1 MLHLFFIGWEICRVD
16 GLMRLVEKH
25 VTVRF
30 SESRLRT
37 RNEAL
42 SILLELSNFLA
53 SAMEL
58 ESLLQG
64 ALTIILRHFS
74 LDAGRIYL
82 WDSVEQCLVLEAH
95 QGLDIWGLERVHL
108 DEGFS
113 GKSVRTKSFMAQHV
127 SELVDKKRTDLL
139 ARKGLQI
146 IICVPFIVMDR
157 VEGVMNLGSK
167 KVIKLGPE
175 EIDLLMTMGH
185 QIGVASCNA
194 RIYQD
199 LQEKLREVQE
209 KKETIKYFA
218 YSASHDLKSPAI
230 GLCGLMERFYRQ
242 YGDLLDDTGRL
253 YCKTIL
259 KTAGQIATLAEQI
272 NSFIATR
279 EVPLSIGKVNM
290 EEMLTQLRQEFDDS
304 LQERNVALLEPSFF
318 PVILGDELRL
328 TRAFRNLLDN
338 ALKYGGEG
346 LSEIRFA
353 YEESEYHH
361 IFSVSDNG
369 VGIREEDINKLFHFF
384 QRLETSSDTEGSG
397 MGLAIAKEAAK
408 KHLGD
413 VWVESLPY
421 RGATFYLSI
430 SKRLETLDTKS
441 SEKEGTIF

>member
-1 MLHLFFIGWEICRVD
+1 MEGPMLFLEEQVN
-16 GLMRLVEKH
+16 
-25 VTVRF
+25 VRF
-30 SESRLRT
+30 SKSRLRT
-37 RNEAL
+37 RNEPL

-58 ESLLQG
+58 EPLLEG
-64 ALTIILRHFS
+64 ALTIVLRHFG

-82 WDSVEQCLVLEAH
+82 WDPGEQCLVLEAH
-95 QGLDIWGLERVHL
+95 QGLDISGLEKVRL

-113 GKSVRTKSFMAQHV
+113 GRSVRTKSFIAQHV
-127 SELVDKKRTDLL
+127 SELVDKERTDLL
-139 ARKGLQI
+139 ARKGLKI
-146 IICVPFIVMDR
+146 IICVPLIVMDR

-167 KVIKLGPE
+167 KVIKLGQE

-185 QIGVASCNA
+185 QIGVASSNA
-194 RIYQD
+194 RIYRD
-199 LQEKLREVQE
+199 LQEKLKEVQE
-209 KKETIKYFA
+209 KKETIKFFA

-242 YGDLLDDTGRL
+242 YGDLLDDRGRL

-272 NSFIATR
+272 NSFIAAR
-279 EVPLSIGKVNM
+279 EIPLSIGTVNM
-290 EEMLTQLRQEFDDS
+290 EEMLTQLRQEFYDP

-318 PVILGDELRL
+318 PVIMGDELRL

-361 IFSVSDNG
+361 IFSVTDNG
-369 VGIREEDINKLFHFF
+369 VGIRKEDIEKLFHFF
-384 QRLETSSDTEGSG
+384 QRLETSSHTEGSG

-413 VWVESLPY
+413 VWVESLPHK
-421 RGATFYLSI
+421 GATFYLSI
-430 SKRLETLDTKS
+430 SKRFESLDTES
-441 SEKEGTIF
+441 SKEERTIF

>member
-1 MLHLFFIGWEICRVD
+1 ML
-16 GLMRLVEKH
+16 LVEKH
-25 VTVRF
+25 VTVKF

-58 ESLLQG
+58 ESLLEG
-64 ALTIILRHFS
+64 ALTIVLRHFC

-82 WDSVEQCLVLEAH
+82 WDSVEQCLVLKAH
-95 QGLDIWGLERVHL
+95 QGLDIWGLGKVHL

-113 GKSVRTKSFMAQHV
+113 GRSVRTKSFIAQHV

-139 ARKGLQI
+139 ARKGLKI
-146 IICVPFIVMDR
+146 IICVPLIVKDR
-157 VEGVMNLGSK
+157 VQGVMNLGSK
-167 KVIKLGPE
+167 KVIKLGQE

-185 QIGVASCNA
+185 QIGVESSNA
-194 RIYQD
+194 RIYRD
-199 LQEKLREVQE
+199 LQEKLNEVRE
-209 KKETIKYFA
+209 KKKTIKFFA

-230 GLCGLMERFYRQ
+230 GLCGLMERFFRQ
-242 YGDLLDDTGRL
+242 YGDLLDDRGRL

-272 NSFIATR
+272 NSFIAAK
-279 EVPLSIGKVNM
+279 EIPLNISKVNM
-290 EEMLTQLRQEFDDS
+290 GEMLTQLQQEFYGP
-304 LQERNVALLEPSFF
+304 LQERNVALLGPSFF
-318 PVILGDELRL
+318 PVIMGDELRL

-346 LSEIRFA
+346 LSEIRLD

-361 IFSVSDNG
+361 IFSVTDNG
-369 VGIREEDINKLFHFF
+369 VGIREEDINRLFHFF
-384 QRLETSSDTEGSG
+384 QRLETSSHTEGSG

-408 KHLGD
+408 KHMGD
-413 VWVESLPY
+413 VWVESLPH
-421 RGATFYLSI
+421 RGSTFYLSI
-430 SKRLETLDTKS
+430 SKTLESLDTES
-441 SEKEGTIF
+441 SKEEGTIF